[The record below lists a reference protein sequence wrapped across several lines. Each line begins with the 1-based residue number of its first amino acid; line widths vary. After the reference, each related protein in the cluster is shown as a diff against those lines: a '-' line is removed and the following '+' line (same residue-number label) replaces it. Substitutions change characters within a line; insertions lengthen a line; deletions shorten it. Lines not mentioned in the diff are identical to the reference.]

1 MSLRNPNVYRVL
13 LIAVNSCL
21 IVYIV
26 RIGERGGEGGRER
39 DRQVATDV
47 MCTRFIRLLEGKC
60 NLRLN

>member
-39 DRQVATDV
+39 QTGSYGRIVYSVRTSSGGQ
-47 MCTRFIRLLEGKC
+47 M
-60 NLRLN
+60 